1 MVAGREASP
10 QDARNTERLMKYWT
24 EGAGAM
30 KIGWGKPGD
39 WYSCVRELSRYV
51 PDGEVK
57 GLCERLHERATGMT
71 TAEHTKLIN
80 AAKAKKSH

>member
-10 QDARNTERLMKYWT
+10 KDVENTERLKRYWT
-24 EGAGAM
+24 EGRGGAE
-30 KIGWGKPGD
+30 IGWGKPGD
-39 WYSCVRELSRYV
+39 WYSCVAQLSRYV

-57 GLCERLHERATGMT
+57 GLCEELHVRATGMT

-80 AAKAKKSH
+80 AAKHK